1 MSGGIFSTDTFGHTI
16 DVQCKITKGLPSIQI
31 IGLASKALEESKD
44 RVRAAFHSSSL
55 EFPKG
60 RILVNLSPA
69 DLPKEGSA
77 YDLPIALSILQASG
91 LLRPFKSNILA
102 VGELSLDGAISPV
115 HGIIGRLLA
124 PALKDVSAA
133 IIPKANYSQAKHAS
147 SQRLIPVTS
156 LKELVDIISGVTTPT
171 PMKDEIGIPPLVQDT
186 SFSEVKV
193 QLLAKRA
200 LQIAAAGRHNV
211 LLHGPPGTGKSMLA
225 KALTSILPDLN
236 RVEQLETTH
245 LHSLR
250 SHSDQTLMN
259 RPPLRAPHHSSSTIS
274 ILGGGQKARPGEVS
288 LAHNGV
294 LFLDE
299 LLEFPRSCIEALR
312 QPLED
317 RVINIARAEHSVI
330 YPSSFLLIATM
341 NPCPC
346 GNLGSTKECTCSGY
360 AIEQYQK
367 KLSGPLIDRIDL
379 FVKVDEV
386 QVDSLLD
393 EPETTS
399 TTRIQRSVAKAHQ
412 LQSKRNKDGYN
423 SGLSNQSIRRLGMD
437 EDARSLLDQAA
448 ERLKLSPRAYFR
460 VLRVARTIADLEENE
475 TITKE
480 AVAESLKFRQNLPNA
495 R

>member
-1 MSGGIFSTDTFGHTI
+1 MSGGILSTDTFGHAI
-16 DVQCKITKGLPSIQI
+16 DVQCKITKGLPSVQI
-31 IGLASKALEESKD
+31 IGLTSKALDESKD

-91 LLRPFKSNILA
+91 ILRPFKSNIFA
-102 VGELSLDGAISPV
+102 VGELSLDGTISPV
-115 HGIIGRLLA
+115 NGIIGRLLS

-133 IIPKANYSQAKHAS
+133 IIPSSNYAQATHATA
-147 SQRLIPVTS
+147 QRLIPVNN
-156 LKELVDIISGVTTPT
+156 LKELVDIISGVSRPEAIT
-171 PMKDEIGIPPLVQDT
+171 EIRLAPPARDS
-186 SFSEVKV
+186 SFSEVKG
-193 QLLAKRA
+193 QLLAKRV

-211 LLHGPPGTGKSMLA
+211 LLHGPPGTGKSMLT
-225 KALTSILPDLN
+225 KALTSILPDLT
-236 RVEQLETTH
+236 RQEQLETTH
-245 LHSLR
+245 IHSLR
-250 SHSDQTLMN
+250 GSNSEGLIS
-259 RPPLRAPHHSSSTIS
+259 RPPLRTPHHSSSTIS
-274 ILGGGQKARPGEVS
+274 ILGGGSKAKPGEVS

-317 RVINIARAEHSVI
+317 RVINIARAEQSVT
-330 YPSSFLLIATM
+330 YPSSFLLVATM

-360 AIEQYQK
+360 AIDQYQK
-367 KLSGPLIDRIDL
+367 KLSGPLMDRIDL

-386 QVDSLLD
+386 QIESLLD
-393 EPETTS
+393 EPETITA
-399 TTRIQRSVAKAHQ
+399 TQVQRSVENAHQ
-412 LQSKRNKDGYN
+412 VQSKRNKGGYN
-423 SGLSNQSIRRLGMD
+423 SELANQGIRRLTID
-437 EDARSLLDQAA
+437 PDARTLLDQAA

-460 VLRVARTIADLEENE
+460 VLRVARTIADLEETD

-480 AVAESLKFRQNLPNA
+480 AVAESLQFRQNLPNV

>member
-1 MSGGIFSTDTFGHTI
+1 M
-16 DVQCKITKGLPSIQI
+16 
-31 IGLASKALEESKD
+31 
-44 RVRAAFHSSSL
+44 
-55 EFPKG
+55 
-60 RILVNLSPA
+60 
-69 DLPKEGSA
+69 
-77 YDLPIALSILQASG
+77 
-91 LLRPFKSNILA
+91 
-102 VGELSLDGAISPV
+102 
-115 HGIIGRLLA
+115 
-124 PALKDVSAA
+124 
-133 IIPKANYSQAKHAS
+133 
-147 SQRLIPVTS
+147 
-156 LKELVDIISGVTTPT
+156 
-171 PMKDEIGIPPLVQDT
+171 
-186 SFSEVKV
+186 
-193 QLLAKRA
+193 
-200 LQIAAAGRHNV
+200 
-211 LLHGPPGTGKSMLA
+211 
-225 KALTSILPDLN
+225 
-236 RVEQLETTH
+236 
-245 LHSLR
+245 
-250 SHSDQTLMN
+250 
-259 RPPLRAPHHSSSTIS
+259 
-274 ILGGGQKARPGEVS
+274 
-288 LAHNGV
+288 

-299 LLEFPRSCIEALR
+299 LLEFPRGCIEALR

-317 RVINIARAEHSVI
+317 RVINIARAEHSVT
-330 YPSSFLLIATM
+330 YPSSFLLITTM

-367 KLSGPLIDRIDL
+367 KLSGPLMDRIDL

-399 TTRIQRSVAKAHQ
+399 TTRIQHSVAKAHQ

-480 AVAESLKFRQNLPNA
+480 AVAESLQFRQNLPNA